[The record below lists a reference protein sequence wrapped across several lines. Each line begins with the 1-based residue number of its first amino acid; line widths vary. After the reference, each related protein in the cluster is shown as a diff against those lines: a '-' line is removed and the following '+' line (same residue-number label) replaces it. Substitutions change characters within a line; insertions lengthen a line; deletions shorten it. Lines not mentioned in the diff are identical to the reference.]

1 MYGFTSCVHKGFKV
15 LQLLFL
21 RLYIS
26 KGSDGRGTARLHN
39 MCIIRHT
46 SCALPCADHRGHLRA
61 VHGMPRFLEFPFF

>member
-1 MYGFTSCVHKGFKV
+1 MYGFASCVHKGFKV

-46 SCALPCADHRGHLRA
+46 SCALPTTG
-61 VHGMPRFLEFPFF
+61 GT